1 MTLSE
6 FIVHWGYP
14 PCRFFD
20 CVKRLTVGTEEPEH
34 NNKTFR
40 ELLNN
45 EIQNIEI
52 KLSFKKG
59 ETFKQKSEEFCVSLY
74 EKA

>member
-1 MTLSE
+1 MMLSE
-6 FIVHWGYP
+6 FIANWGYP

-20 CVKRLTVGTEEPEH
+20 GVKRLTVGTEEQEH
-34 NNKTFR
+34 NNNVFR
-40 ELLNN
+40 DLLNN

-59 ETFKQKSEEFCVSLY
+59 ETFKQRSEEFYVSLY